1 MRYLKKINLWLRGSY
16 PSNAPRQ
23 GHWPLI
29 ALCGIDPSAA
39 RVVRMAVDG
48 QNNRHI

>member
-1 MRYLKKINLWLRGSY
+1 MRYVKKINLWFRAGY

-23 GHWPLI
+23 GYMPLM

-39 RVVRMAVDG
+39 HIDRMAVDG
-48 QNNRHI
+48 ENNRDF